1 MPKWESNL
9 PISFERFTKEDNASI
24 VTFLSQDKSKEN
36 EKLQQRIKGIE
47 KQLRD
52 YKGDQVPKVMV
63 MDDNKKRETHILQR
77 GEYLKKGD
85 PVSFNTPSFL
95 PKMSDDL
102 PKNRLGLAK
111 WLVSRENPL
120 TSRVQVNRM
129 WQRFSEPVWSRHRKI
144 WAYKVNIPCIW
155 ICSTGWPSSFRTLGG
170 ARRKCTGS
178 LSPVPHTANP
188 VI

>member
-1 MPKWESNL
+1 M
-9 PISFERFTKEDNASI
+9 TG
-24 VTFLSQDKSKEN
+24 
-36 EKLQQRIKGIE
+36 LQQRIKGIE

-77 GEYLKKGD
+77 GEYLKKGE

-129 WQRFSEPVWSRHRKI
+129 WQRFFGTGLVKTSEDLGVQSEYPLHMDLLDWLAVEFQDLGSVSYTHL
-144 WAYKVNIPCIW
+144 
-155 ICSTGWPSSFRTLGG
+155 TLPTSG
-170 ARRKCTGS
+170 
-178 LSPVPHTANP
+178 
-188 VI
+188 